1 MSGGYFEYD
10 QYKIEEIADKILR
23 LVERNIRTTYNGEIK
38 YSDETISKFI
48 DAEKTLRLGATMAQR
63 IDWLESGDDSEESF
77 HERWKEEV
85 EETNARN

>member
-23 LVERNIRTTYNGEIK
+23 LVERNVRTTCNVEIK

-85 EETNARN
+85 EETNAGN